1 MSSAIGP
8 SGDRH
13 GHRHPSVVRGGGGAH
28 GAARSDGS
36 AEALLDAIVA
46 ISSDLD
52 TRSVLERIVESAC
65 RLTGAEYGALGVLGV
80 RPHLSEFITH
90 GMDADT
96 VRRIGDLPTGKGL
109 LAHTLNE
116 TLLLDDMSAHPDSA
130 GFPEHHPPMRSLLG
144 VPIRIRGTTFG
155 NLYVTEKRGGGSFD
169 ERDALQLQSLAS
181 VAGIVIE
188 NAQAFSLSERRRRW
202 LEMYGELNE
211 LLLPPITLTD
221 AFQRICDAVH
231 RVSAAEFVGV
241 VQVPADGSPQLAAQ
255 SGAGFDVDDD
265 ELAAYELACR
275 RVISDGEV
283 LVTPFRRDL
292 ITFFAPLRAHLT
304 TPGVIVSV
312 FARQNRPDELEER
325 ELLTSFAEQ
334 AGLALDR
341 TQALQDRAEMAVVSD
356 RDRIARDLHDVV
368 IQRLFAAGLYM
379 QTTRTMADDPALAER
394 LDKSVKDLDQTIRD
408 IRGTIFDLQARPQ
421 VSLRTEI
428 GDLVKDF
435 EGSLGFTPSVEL
447 FGPVDQPV
455 DTKRQQ
461 QLVAALRAALSNVV
475 KHSGADEA
483 AVDIQVTDTHLR
495 IRVTD
500 NGCGLPEDLREKGL
514 GTLRRRTEL
523 LGGSIDLWANDP
535 TGTVLVWQVPLHG

>member
-1 MSSAIGP
+1 MTSAIG
-8 SGDRH
+8 SHGEDH
-13 GHRHPSVVRGGGGAH
+13 GHQHPSACGGDPADLRRGGPPEAG
-28 GAARSDGS
+28 
-36 AEALLDAIVA
+36 EALLDAIVA

-52 TRSVLERIVESAC
+52 TRSVLQRIVESAC
-65 RLTGAEYGALGVLGV
+65 RLTDSTYGALGVIGV
-80 RPHLSEFITH
+80 HPHLSDFITH
-90 GMDADT
+90 GVDEET
-96 VRRIGDLPTGKGL
+96 VRRIGALPTGKGL

-116 TLLLDDMSAHPDSA
+116 TLLLDDMGDHPDSL
-130 GFPEHHPPMRSLLG
+130 GFPAHHPPMRSLLG
-144 VPIRIRGTTFG
+144 VPIRIRGTTFC
-155 NLYVTEKRGGGSFD
+155 NLYVTEKRGGRRFD
-169 ERDALQLQSLAS
+169 QNDALQLQSLAT

-202 LEMYGELNE
+202 LEMYGELND
-211 LLLPPITLTD
+211 LLTPPIALGD
-221 AFQRICDAVH
+221 AFERICAAVH
-231 RVSAAEFVGV
+231 RVSGAEFVGI
-241 VQVPADGSPQLAAQ
+241 VQVPSDGTPLLAAQ
-255 SGAGFDVDDD
+255 AGSGFEVSAAENAG
-265 ELAAYELACR
+265 YELACR
-275 RVISDGEV
+275 RVVSEGEV
-283 LVTPFRRDL
+283 LVTPFRDDL

-356 RDRIARDLHDVV
+356 RDRIARDLLDVV

-379 QTTRTMADDPALAER
+379 QTTRTMTTEPDLAER

-421 VSLRTEI
+421 VSLRAEI

-435 EGSLGFTPSVEL
+435 GSSLGFTPSVEL
-447 FGPVDQPV
+447 FGPVDHPV
-455 DTKRQQ
+455 EPKRQQ
-461 QLVAALRAALSNVV
+461 QLVGALREALSNVV
-475 KHSGADEA
+475 RHSEATEA

-495 IRVTD
+495 VRVTD
-500 NGCGLPEDLREKGL
+500 NGRGLPEDLSEKGL
-514 GTLRRRTEL
+514 GTVRRRTEL

-535 TGTVLVWQVPLHG
+535 TGTVLVWQVPLGE

>member
-1 MSSAIGP
+1 M
-8 SGDRH
+8 
-13 GHRHPSVVRGGGGAH
+13 
-28 GAARSDGS
+28 
-36 AEALLDAIVA
+36 A

-52 TRSVLERIVESAC
+52 TRSVLQRIVESAC
-65 RLTGAEYGALGVLGV
+65 RLTEAEYGALGVIGV

-90 GMDADT
+90 GVDEETA
-96 VRRIGDLPTGKGL
+96 RRIGDLPTGKGL
-109 LAHTLNE
+109 LAHTLTE
-116 TLLLDDMSAHPDSA
+116 SLLLDDMATHPDSV
-130 GFPEHHPPMRSLLG
+130 GFPEHHPPMQHPARRTRPDPG
-144 VPIRIRGTTFG
+144 DDFG
-155 NLYVTEKRGGGSFD
+155 NLYVTEKRGGRGFD
-169 ERDALQLQSLAS
+169 QHDALQLQSLAT

-211 LLLPPITLTD
+211 LLLPPIALTD

-231 RVSAAEFVGV
+231 RVSAAEFVGI
-241 VQVPADGSPQLAAQ
+241 VQVPHDGAPQLAAQ
-255 SGAGFDVDDD
+255 SGSGFDVSAP
-265 ELAAYELACR
+265 ETSAYELACR
-275 RVISDGEV
+275 RVVAEGEV
-283 LVTPFRRDL
+283 LVTPFRGDL
-292 ITFFAPLRAHLT
+292 IAFFAPLRAHLT

-341 TQALQDRAEMAVVSD
+341 TQALQDRAEMAVVTD

-379 QTTRTMADDPALAER
+379 QTTRTMATDPALAER

-435 EGSLGFTPSVEL
+435 DSSLGFTPSVEL
-447 FGPVDQPV
+447 YGPVDHPIEP
-455 DTKRQQ
+455 KRQQ
-461 QLVAALRAALSNVV
+461 QLVGALREALSNVV
-475 KHSGADEA
+475 HHSGATEA

-500 NGCGLPEDLREKGL
+500 NGRGLPDDVREKGL
-514 GTLRRRTEL
+514 GTIRRRTEL

-535 TGTVLVWQVPLHG
+535 TGTVLVWQVPLSD